1 MVAAQSRDGTGV
13 NGFPQVERSKDATRI
28 KWAPRSGRSKG
39 FKLWMY
45 DLLDRIGDIGYES
58 FEEVLRLEPPAKDAL
73 TQNAGDG
80 VERRATRATNADE
93 LYTQALEEFQT
104 INGQIHNIVYPSLI
118 FTGPHEEADLETAR
132 KYRKGALKNGIGLL
146 KWALQW
152 TVTDTYEVQSFL
164 REELNKAKI
173 APSANCLTLYQ
184 FLMKLLEVWST
195 ISNND
200 VSDPASLNEFYTV
213 LQQKLPVKV
222 DGGHLALVRQWL
234 VNKKIEK
241 NMILSNPKT
250 AITTMVLYAKEQG
263 MPSGGYGDELKH
275 GFEDVENTSMMAI
288 GGDGGPGDRGGYRGG
303 RDRHDQDLN
312 KPKYGP
318 ETCECSDC
326 DSFYCFPKNRNSAC
340 GKCICDPQSEFD
352 VKKEEY
358 GIAAGGRRYVYV
370 SRAWN
375 KLNPSKKLK
384 GVNFKAVQEAVMEHD
399 DKSGGIV
406 PSVDKKK
413 VNFSTAPQVNN
424 IGTEDGATAV
434 QSIMSLSDVFAAGH
448 GNDDPDAFQE
458 WLDRLNDGPSLQMAG
473 AGDDLMDQL
482 DESEADRVLQQ
493 GGRKH
498 AAPQEGGQAS
508 AAPESEKWRGMH
520 ELMRSQSL
528 ELAELKAHLQSMEKK
543 KEIEGELEARRLSSV
558 GGMTPDAIRQNEL
571 ALQTPPTNPARQTT
585 AREQY
590 DSVVKPVSESISTIR
605 GGSRTIKHDDSSEK
619 SRKSSAEYA
628 GMAIVESEREKRIQ
642 ADKKRK
648 LERGG
653 MLYNLIK
660 YALRMAH
667 ATGRN
672 MLDYLVDTFS
682 IPALL
687 SIGGTLY
694 FFYRIGAAELI
705 KKLVVKIAYS
715 TVGALMVAMRD
726 RLRARIP
733 DWLYQFMEL
742 VAGACRKLP
751 RLKLQMSADSTLP
764 TVPPTRGDDS
774 PPPVLAAVQPS
785 PPATRVA
792 PSLSNAKEPECETHN
807 RSLIQSN
814 RRISPIREE
823 SPSVVPIMD
832 SRGSI
837 VPIMDSRRT
846 KDSTTKKVTSEFQR
860 PDNQGEGPILMNI
873 TTCIDADLNEMLSN
887 ENINPNLMLINPKEA
902 DPDHIP
908 RGEINARQDNEG
920 SILMNITTGID
931 ADLNEMLSNENINPN
946 PMLIE
951 PEEADHDHRLIP
963 RRLIPKRPG

>member
-448 GNDDPDAFQE
+448 GTDDPDAFQE

-508 AAPESEKWRGMH
+508 AAPESEEWRGVH

-571 ALQTPPTNPARQTT
+571 ALQTPPTNPARPTT

-590 DSVVKPVSESISTIR
+590 DSVVKPVSESISTIW

-860 PDNQGEGPILMNI
+860 PDNQGERPILMNI
-873 TTCIDADLNEMLSN
+873 TTC
-887 ENINPNLMLINPKEA
+887 
-902 DPDHIP
+902 
-908 RGEINARQDNEG
+908 
-920 SILMNITTGID
+920 ID

>member
-1 MVAAQSRDGTGV
+1 MVAAPGRTGTGV
-13 NGFPQVERSKDATRI
+13 NGFPQAERSNDATRI
-28 KWAPRSGRSKG
+28 KWAPRSGRSKV

-58 FEEVLRLEPPAKDAL
+58 LEEVLRLEPPAKDAL
-73 TQNAGDG
+73 TQNAADG

-93 LYTQALEEFQT
+93 LYAQALEEFQT

-132 KYRKGALKNGIGLL
+132 KYRRGTLKNGIGLL

-152 TVTDTYEVQSFL
+152 TVTDTYEVQSYL

-173 APSANCLTLYQ
+173 AHNASCLTLYQ

-200 VSDPASLNEFYTV
+200 VSDPASLDQFYSV
-213 LQQKLPVKV
+213 LQQKLPAKV
-222 DGGHLALVRQWL
+222 DGGYLALVRQWL
-234 VNKKIEK
+234 VNRKLEK
-241 NMILSNPKT
+241 NIILSDPNT

-275 GFEDVENTSMMAI
+275 GFEDVESTSMMAI

-303 RDRHDQDLN
+303 RDRHDQDPN

-318 ETCECSDC
+318 ETCKCSDC
-326 DSFYCFPKNRNSAC
+326 NSFHCFPKNRNSAC

-375 KLNPSKKLK
+375 KLNPGKKLK
-384 GVNFKAVQEAVMEHD
+384 GLDFKAVQEAVKEND
-399 DKSGGIV
+399 DKSGGIM

-413 VNFSTAPQVNN
+413 VNFSTAPQVSDN
-424 IGTEDGATAV
+424 GTKDDTTSV

-473 AGDDLMDQL
+473 TGDDLMDQL

-493 GGRKH
+493 GGRKD

-520 ELMRSQSL
+520 ELVRSQSL

-543 KEIEGELEARRLSSV
+543 KEVDSELEERRLSSV
-558 GGMTPDAIRQNEL
+558 GGMTPAAIRQNEL
-571 ALQTPPTNPARQTT
+571 ALQTPPTNPARPAT

-590 DSVVKPVSESISTIR
+590 DSVVKPVSESISTIW

-660 YALRMAH
+660 YALRMVH
-667 ATGRN
+667 ATGKN
-672 MLDYLVDTFS
+672 VFDFLVDTFS

-733 DWLYQFMEL
+733 DWLYQFMEF

-764 TVPPTRGDDS
+764 TVPPTRGDGS
-774 PPPVLAAVQPS
+774 PPPVPAAVQPS

-792 PSLSNAKEPECETHN
+792 PSLSNTEEPECETHN

-823 SPSVVPIMD
+823 SPSIVPIMD
-832 SRGSI
+832 SRGSM
-837 VPIMDSRRT
+837 VPIMDSRKT
-846 KDSTTKKVTSEFQR
+846 KDSTNEKVTSEFQR
-860 PDNQGEGPILMNI
+860 PNYQGEGPILMNI
-873 TTCIDADLNEMLSN
+873 TTG
-887 ENINPNLMLINPKEA
+887 IN
-902 DPDHIP
+902 
-908 RGEINARQDNEG
+908 
-920 SILMNITTGID
+920 
-931 ADLNEMLSNENINPN
+931 LNEMLSNENINPN
-946 PMLIE
+946 PVLIN
-951 PEEADHDHRLIP
+951 PD
-963 RRLIPKRPG
+963 G